1 MLEDIHAHQWRFW
14 IGGAAAIFIGL
25 LSIAAGLF
33 LLLFP
38 LEGVV
43 ALTLV
48 LIALFLAAGVVK
60 CAYAWKLRD
69 GKGWG
74 WMLAAGLASLT
85 FGVLIWTGLPGSAFW
100 VLGLLVGIDLMLY
113 GASLLA
119 LVIAARRRQPDAVP
133 A

>member
-100 VLGLLVGIDLMLY
+100 VLGLLVGIDLMFY

-119 LVIAARRRQPDAVP
+119 LVITARRQQPDAV
-133 A
+133 AA